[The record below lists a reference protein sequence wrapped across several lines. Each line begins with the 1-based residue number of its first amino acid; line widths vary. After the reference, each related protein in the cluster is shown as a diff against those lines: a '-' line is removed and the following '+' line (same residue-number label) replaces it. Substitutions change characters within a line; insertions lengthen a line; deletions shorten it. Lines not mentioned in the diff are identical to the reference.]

1 MKARKNFKTNQIPK
15 KMKKTNLLSKA
26 EMKNVLGG
34 KKQMMC
40 GVCDGN
46 LVPFDCMGNMGTT
59 DANGIFVGGQ
69 WSPTNGGCSGPVM
82 YTCAGEVVMQPCA

>member
-1 MKARKNFKTNQIPK
+1 
-15 KMKKTNLLSKA
+15 MKK
-26 EMKNVLGG
+26 VLGG
-34 KKQMMC
+34 KKEMMC

-82 YTCAGEVVMQPCA
+82 YTCVGEVVMQPCA